1 MLTHEPG
8 ASDVGAKLRQI
19 LLDPSTGAL
28 DHRAEALLYA
38 ADKAEHVQKVVRP
51 ALARGAV
58 VITDRYVDSTLAY
71 QGVGRDLGDDV
82 ERTARWATGDLRPH
96 LTVVLDVDP
105 GLGLGRF
112 DTQDRIEAESHR
124 VPRPG
129 PRLLPRA
136 GEGRP
141 RPLPRGRRT
150 ARFRRHRRQGPRAAD
165 REPAARVTTSGG
177 RRPVSVW
184 DDLVG
189 QGPLIATLKD
199 SVAAADEAL
208 RGNRAAGM
216 THAWLFTGPP
226 GSGRSNAAKA
236 FAAALLCDDG
246 GCGECLACRTALAGS
261 HADVTHVVTD
271 QSQHRVDDIRELVR
285 LAALAPAGRRWQVV
299 IIEDADRLN
308 DRSADALLKSIE
320 EPPPRTVWLL
330 CAPTAEDVVATIRSR
345 CRSLVLRTPSTQAV
359 AEHLVARDGVPES
372 VAVFAARASQ
382 GHIGRARA
390 LALDDDTR
398 NRRREALRVPSQ
410 LSDLGSCVTTAAGLI
425 EAATDEASS
434 ARRDARRA

>member
-1 MLTHEPG
+1 
-8 ASDVGAKLRQI
+8 
-19 LLDPSTGAL
+19 
-28 DHRAEALLYA
+28 
-38 ADKAEHVQKVVRP
+38 
-51 ALARGAV
+51 
-58 VITDRYVDSTLAY
+58 
-71 QGVGRDLGDDV
+71 
-82 ERTARWATGDLRPH
+82 
-96 LTVVLDVDP
+96 
-105 GLGLGRF
+105 
-112 DTQDRIEAESHR
+112 
-124 VPRPG
+124 
-129 PRLLPRA
+129 
-136 GEGRP
+136 
-141 RPLPRGRRT
+141 
-150 ARFRRHRRQGPRAAD
+150 
-165 REPAARVTTSGG
+165 VT
-177 RRPVSVW
+177 VW

-271 QSQHRVDDIRELVR
+271 QSQHRVDDIREIVR

-299 IIEDADRLN
+299 VIEDADRLN

-330 CAPTAEDVVATIRSR
+330 CAPTAEDVVPTIRSR

-359 AEHLVARDGVPES
+359 ADHLIARDGVPES

-390 LALDDDTR
+390 LALDEDTR

-425 EAATDEASS
+425 EAATAEAAPRAETLD
-434 ARRDARRA
+434 ARELADLEAAFGVGSQGARATGFAPAQKELQRAQKQRVKRFMRDAIDRYLLDIASFYRDVLAVQMGASTALVNEELRPEISSIARNTDGETIAARLAAIFATRESLEGEVAPTLALESLMISLRGVPQA